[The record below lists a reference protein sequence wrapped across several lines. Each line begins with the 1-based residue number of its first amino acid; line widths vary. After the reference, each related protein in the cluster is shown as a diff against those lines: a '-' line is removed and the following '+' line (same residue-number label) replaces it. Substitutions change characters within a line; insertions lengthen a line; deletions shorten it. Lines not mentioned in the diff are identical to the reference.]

1 MPEKYRINLGNPQ
14 QKRIIIATG
23 KLSNGELQHVGN
35 YWAHSILWYLGLDK
49 IIHRRRV
56 KDGCSRWHRQMSKE
70 HEYQNM
76 RKKEKKEEEEKEEEG
91 QKKKIFTAFR
101 FWPMLLPSPGL
112 VNPVWLKSLVG
123 QVYYLYLV
131 NALCKCIWIFTQ
143 WSVNNHSNVVRSI
156 RCKFALATKVYNC
169 TLVGIW
175 LPVNTLG
182 KRVPRTY

>member
-1 MPEKYRINLGNPQ
+1 MTITVDVNPKTRVNPSPPTRRLVTRRRRSLVRIPQTQSHIRKYILPHADYMPEKYRLNLGNPQ

-35 YWAHSILWYLGLDK
+35 YWAHCILWYLGLDK

-56 KDGCSRWHRQMSKE
+56 KDGCSGWHRQMSKE
-70 HEYQNM
+70 YEYQNM

-91 QKKKIFTAFR
+91 QKKKIFIAFR
-101 FWPMLLPSPGL
+101 SWPMLLPSPGL

-131 NALCKCIWIFTQ
+131 NAL
-143 WSVNNHSNVVRSI
+143 
-156 RCKFALATKVYNC
+156 L
-169 TLVGIW
+169 
-175 LPVNTLG
+175 
-182 KRVPRTY
+182 